1 MVSEYHD
8 DCLENH
14 VKSEQFSRSAT
25 GHQTQCLLLEESDM
39 KASYVCL
46 LLVLDLL
53 PDWPAS
59 CSRHWPTFMHKA
71 SHTAAWLQKM
81 CWSPHRCR
89 FSQRVCFNCA
99 QRCTFTTN
107 PPAFP
112 SSPPLS
118 SPALPSSPPPLLHPP
133 HVPLQGAVKLHNYGL
148 YHMTGNGREVSF
160 PIGYITN
167 VERHITQ
174 TVIVGSLSVQLTAV
188 HGPRDHCSQ
197 VWLHCA
203 QQSKG

>member
-25 GHQTQCLLLEESDM
+25 GHQTQCLFLEESDM
-39 KASYVCL
+39 KARHVCF

-59 CSRHWPTFMHKA
+59 CSRHWPTSMHKA

-81 CWSPHRCR
+81 CWSANRCR
-89 FSQRVCFNCA
+89 FSQRLF
-99 QRCTFTTN
+99 QLCTAVHLATN
-107 PPAFP
+107 PPALP

-118 SPALPSSPPPLLHPP
+118 PPALPSFPPPLLHPP
-133 HVPLQGAVKLHNYGL
+133 HVPLQGTVKLHNYGL

-160 PIGYITN
+160 PIGYVTN
-167 VERHITQ
+167 VQRHITQ
-174 TVIVGSLSVQLTAV
+174 TVIVGSLSV
-188 HGPRDHCSQ
+188 
-197 VWLHCA
+197 
-203 QQSKG
+203 